1 MSGLARNVLNVR
13 SDIYPAEVS
22 AAITF
27 AYEVYTDKT
36 ASQTYKDL
44 MAGIAI
50 GAVGKRAKLLG
61 SANGLQAALE
71 EQCDETDLDEIP
83 NLNKLQIMA
92 LEQRMDDKATSYREK
107 HFVEN
112 IISYEVIY

>member
-50 GAVGKRAKLLG
+50 G